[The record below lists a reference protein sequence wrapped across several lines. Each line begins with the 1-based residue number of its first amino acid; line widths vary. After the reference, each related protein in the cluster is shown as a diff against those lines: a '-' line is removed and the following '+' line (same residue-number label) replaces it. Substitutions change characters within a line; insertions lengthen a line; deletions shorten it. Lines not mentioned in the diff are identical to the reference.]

1 MSFSFCDERI
11 FLVRNHAWLRA
22 PAAHTQIPASDIHF
36 IYHCS
41 NSQNTNLCLA
51 WKILS
56 KQGHLNMLLHGGNT
70 IYYIQT
76 SNINDKLMAWTLLI
90 LLGTLE
96 FFKTNIEYVG
106 QSHCMGLFSFKESVG
121 SYLLIGSIVLLEPLI
136 SFE

>member
-1 MSFSFCDERI
+1 
-11 FLVRNHAWLRA
+11 
-22 PAAHTQIPASDIHF
+22 
-36 IYHCS
+36 
-41 NSQNTNLCLA
+41 
-51 WKILS
+51 
-56 KQGHLNMLLHGGNT
+56 MLLHGVNA

-90 LLGTLE
+90 LFGTLE

-121 SYLLIGSIVLLEPLI
+121 SYLLIGSIVLLELLI

>member
-1 MSFSFCDERI
+1 
-11 FLVRNHAWLRA
+11 
-22 PAAHTQIPASDIHF
+22 
-36 IYHCS
+36 
-41 NSQNTNLCLA
+41 
-51 WKILS
+51 
-56 KQGHLNMLLHGGNT
+56 
-70 IYYIQT
+70 
-76 SNINDKLMAWTLLI
+76 MAWTLLI